1 MLGGL
6 HTILTFSDSVHSIPV
21 NLETRQRI
29 AFFIW
34 DCLDEI
40 YIRCGVPDIWVSK
53 SKEGADEIMYLMKQ
67 HEALRI
73 AYILGVREHIFTGS
87 VSSLAWF
94 MSAHETSFVTLGQRV
109 LANPL
114 KFKMHYGYPDGFD
127 WFLFLTRGGISKASR
142 VINISEDIFPG
153 FNCTLQGRNVTHH
166 EFIQVAS
173 GSREQVLSR
182 DVLWLGLNLDFF
194 MMLSFYY
201 TTVGFYLYTMMVV
214 LTIYAFLWG
223 WVYLALGCVEKSAL
237 LADTDSADNNS
248 ALA

>member
-1 MLGGL
+1 MRNCIGRLGGL

-21 NLETRQRI
+21 NLETRQQI

-53 SKEGADEIMYLMKQ
+53 SKEGADEILYLMKQ

-94 MSAHETSFVTLGQRV
+94 MFAHETSFVTLGQRV

-114 KFKMHYGYPDGFD
+114 KFRMHYGYPDGFD
-127 WFLFLTRGGISKASR
+127 WFWFLTRGGISKASR

-173 GSREQVLSR
+173 GNREQVLSR
-182 DVLWLGLNLDFF
+182 DVLWLGLKLDFF
-194 MMLSFYY
+194 MIHRQCRQQLS
-201 TTVGFYLYTMMVV
+201 TSGDLEPTVHNLAQPMIVGVVSRGGFPFRDM
-214 LTIYAFLWG
+214 
-223 WVYLALGCVEKSAL
+223 ERH
-237 LADTDSADNNS
+237 
-248 ALA
+248 